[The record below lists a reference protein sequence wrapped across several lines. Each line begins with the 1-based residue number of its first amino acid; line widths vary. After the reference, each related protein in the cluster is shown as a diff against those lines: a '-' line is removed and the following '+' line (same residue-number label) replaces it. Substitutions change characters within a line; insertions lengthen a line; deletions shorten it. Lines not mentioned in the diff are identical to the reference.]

1 MKNKKKLIALTCTLA
16 LTTGLFGGCGQKAK
30 QPNSVASNTTTGSTE
45 NKSNKIVIGH
55 RGASGYLPEHTLE
68 AYTLAYSLGADYIET
83 DVCLSK
89 DGVAV
94 IMHDNMLDTT
104 TNVAELYPNRKRSD
118 GHYYVIDF
126 TLNEI
131 KTLNVHERTKK
142 DSKEPVFPDRFPL
155 NGAHFEVPTLEDVIQ
170 LVQGL
175 NKSTGQE
182 KGIYPELK
190 EPKFHTD
197 NGQDI
202 GTVVL
207 KVLRKYGYDTPES
220 KIYLQCFDPTYLRKV
235 RTEMGAKMKMVQLI
249 GEEADC
255 PGANYKKMMSDEGL
269 AKVAEYANGIG
280 PWYQQIID
288 ENGNNDKEPVINPN
302 LVKDAHKH
310 NLVVHPYTFR
320 KDEIPKYVDSVE
332 ELMQKFYFEVD
343 VDGLFTDFPDLG
355 IKVLAKGPKK

>member
-1 MKNKKKLIALTCTLA
+1 MKNAKKLIILGCTLV
-16 LTTGLFGGCGQKAK
+16 LTIGICKGWGQKPKHITLAANK
-30 QPNSVASNTTTGSTE
+30 TTTGST
-45 NKSNKIVIGH
+45 KIKGNKIVIGH

-68 AYTLAYSLGADYIET
+68 SYTLAYGQGADYIEC

-89 DGVAV
+89 DGVPV
-94 IMHDNMLDTT
+94 IMHDTMLDTT
-104 TNVAELYPNRKRSD
+104 TDVAQRYPNRKRVD

-126 TLNEI
+126 TLSEI
-131 KTLNVHERTKK
+131 KTLRVHERTKI
-142 DSKEPVFPDRFPL
+142 DSKEPVYPGRFPL
-155 NGAHFEVPTLEDVIQ
+155 NSSHFEIPTLEEMIE

-175 NKSTGQE
+175 NKSTGND

-202 GTVVL
+202 GSVVL

-255 PGANYKKMMSDEGL
+255 PGANYKTMMSNEGL

-288 ENGNNDKEPVINPN
+288 ENGKKNRAPVINPN

-320 KDEIPKYVDSVE
+320 KDEIPKYVTSVDQ
-332 ELMQKFYFEVD
+332 LIQKFYFEVG
-343 VDGLFTDFPDLG
+343 VDGVFTDFSD
-355 IKVLAKGPKK
+355 IAVKVLANNSKK

>member
-1 MKNKKKLIALTCTLA
+1 MKNNKKLIALVCTLT
-16 LTTGLFGGCGQKAK
+16 LTAGLFVGYGQKTVSA
-30 QPNSVASNTTTGSTE
+30 VSTK
-45 NKSNKIVIGH
+45 NKGNKIVVAH

-68 AYTLAYSLGADYIET
+68 SYTLAYGLGADYIES

-89 DGVAV
+89 DGVPV
-94 IMHDNMLDTT
+94 IMHDITLDTT
-104 TNVAELYPNRKRSD
+104 TDVAKHYPSRKRSD

-126 TLNEI
+126 TLSEI
-131 KTLNVHERTKK
+131 KTLSVHERTKE
-142 DSKEPVFPDRFPL
+142 DSTMDPVYPGRFPL
-155 NGAHFEVPTLEDVIQ
+155 KSAHFEVPTLEEYIQ
-170 LVQGL
+170 LIQGM
-175 NKSTGQE
+175 NKSLGQD

-190 EPKFHTD
+190 NPKFHTD

-207 KVLRKYGYDTPES
+207 KTLRKYGYDTPKS

-249 GEEADC
+249 GEETDC
-255 PGANYKKMMSDEGL
+255 PGANYNKMMSDEGL

-280 PWYQQIID
+280 PWYQQILD
-288 ENGNNDKEPVINPN
+288 KNGKKDKDQVTNPN

-320 KDEIPKYVDSVE
+320 KDEIPKYVTSVD
-332 ELMQKFYFEVD
+332 ELMRKFYFEVG
-343 VDGLFTDFPDLG
+343 VDGLFTDFPDHAVE
-355 IKVLAKGPKK
+355 ILANGHKK